1 MNETQKKHLNV
12 TGYRSAQPRDSQ
24 RSILPFGASVTDEF
38 CTQGYTQL
46 FSDIVYSSECVARR
60 YSASTHNQSTFFFP
74 VSASNR

>member
-12 TGYRSAQPRDSQ
+12 TGYGSAQPRDSQ
-24 RSILPFGASVTDEF
+24 RSILPFGASVTEF
-38 CTQGYTQL
+38 WVQGYTQL